1 MKRTKLVS
9 SPDDWYPSI
18 EGKYVEVTIHKD
30 AKASLRVTVFGA
42 DDFGLELSDL
52 TLTEALLTFRK
63 IKDGITQT
71 YLKSLGFTQF

>member
-18 EGKYVEVTIHKD
+18 EGKYVEVTVHKD
-30 AKASLRVTVFGA
+30 AKASWRVTVFGS
-42 DDFGLELSDL
+42 DDIGLELKNL
-52 TLTEALLTFRK
+52 TTTEAFLIFRK
-63 IKDGITQT
+63 IRDGITQT